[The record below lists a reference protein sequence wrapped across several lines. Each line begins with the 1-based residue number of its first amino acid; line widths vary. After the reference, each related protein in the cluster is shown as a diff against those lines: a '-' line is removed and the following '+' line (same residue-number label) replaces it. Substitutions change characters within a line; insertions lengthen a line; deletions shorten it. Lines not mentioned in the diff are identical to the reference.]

1 MDTAA
6 CCPFLRSWSAE
17 RRQRQAAGSCRF
29 SAIPSVLATM
39 VASGS
44 RCDAPAM
51 HFTTGI
57 RLTSTLALLAY
68 AVTVAPASALATNRY
83 VGVGGSTTDP
93 SCTDPAHPCD
103 LEHAVTAVG
112 GGGRRRHGTARPLR
126 RPVFAVGRP
135 SDDDPRAGR
144 RAASDARSR
153 RLERRTER
161 RPARAPLP
169 RSRPFQCAHVLRT
182 RCRRAADRGRRQRNL
197 HALRHA
203 RVP

>member
-29 SAIPSVLATM
+29 SAITERAGHHGRVREPMRRSRHALHDRDSPHLNIGPPRVRRRHRAGERTRHEPLRRRRRQHNGSSLHRSCASVRPGA
-39 VASGS
+39 
-44 RCDAPAM
+44 R
-51 HFTTGI
+51 
-57 RLTSTLALLAY
+57 
-68 AVTVAPASALATNRY
+68 NRH
-83 VGVGGSTTDP
+83 GR
-93 SCTDPAHPCD
+93 
-103 LEHAVTAVG
+103 
-112 GGGRRRHGTARPLR
+112 GGGRRRHGTAGPLR

-144 RAASDARSR
+144 RAASDAHSR
-153 RLERRTER
+153 RLGRRTER

-182 RCRRAADRGRRQRNL
+182 WCRGAADRGRRQRNL